1 VNSLALGS
9 PGLGTF
15 LRQELLS
22 SPHRWRASIRL
33 SVTATVALVLV
44 MATHLPQGDYLI
56 VILFLV
62 GQNDLWGSPRRAR
75 LRLISLAL
83 GSLFVVW
90 TLGAF
95 VDKPWIRFPLQS
107 LVLGG
112 CIFLSRTTTAPFAMT
127 MFSTAFLL
135 SVPEYIGPP
144 EAALEQALWRLTMV
158 AGAVL
163 VGTLVQLWIWRER
176 PQDLLR
182 LDLARRL
189 RHAGQALD
197 ELAAPPDR
205 RSEQAGLV
213 AVTGLTGQLD
223 LLDAAEEETPWL
235 RARHAEQLK
244 LITDAQVVVRG
255 VLRLREELAGAS
267 GTAPI
272 TRAESGRLAAIRA
285 ALHAA
290 ADALEHRSSGTDV
303 PLPGPPPA
311 ASSSDRLGVRLALRE
326 IEQGLTGMVPLL
338 QSLDV
343 PRPEGN
349 QPESDKTV
357 QPFLTPAFRLDD
369 PFELRIALKG
379 ALSIGVCG
387 LLYEGL
393 SWPGLAACVFA
404 TLVLAQGSAGASI
417 ERALVQI
424 LFVLVGAGWA
434 VLVVTVAMPLMT
446 SLASL
451 LVLTFPF
458 FFGVAWICCGRGV
471 SNTAGLQMAMGGTL
485 VLLSRLGT
493 TTDLVPA
500 RDRVLGIL
508 LGNVVFALI
517 SLSLWPVYAGSGDRI
532 APILRQIAALLR
544 SPAAGDEQA
553 RQGQAME
560 IYRAVAREM
569 SLQDEVRFEALSPR
583 RQSAALLRAMLEVLA
598 KLQAVLVATLEL
610 RRLDLGAT
618 ATLSPAVKAAL
629 GDVERAGASRLENL
643 GRLLQAESTPPLSLT
658 PEAALHTL
666 EERVTQLLP
675 APANPEHPWAGQAA
689 VLLSTRLVTALQELG
704 ASLDQAAEIRGRT
717 RIPAPPPPRSIR
729 TMSSSN
735 PGAFSCRRSG

>member
-1 VNSLALGS
+1 VSSIALGS
-9 PGLGTF
+9 PGFGIF
-15 LRQELLS
+15 LRQELLP

-33 SVTATVALVLV
+33 SVTATVALVVV

-112 CIFLSRTTTAPFAMT
+112 CIFLSRNTTAPFAVT

-135 SVPEYIGPP
+135 SVPEHVGHP
-144 EAALEQALWRLTMV
+144 EAALEQALWRMTMV

-163 VGTLVQLWIWRER
+163 LGTVVQLWIWRER

-189 RHAGQALD
+189 RHADQALD
-197 ELAAPPDR
+197 ELATPPHQ
-205 RSEQAGLV
+205 RSGQTELV

-244 LITDAQVVVRG
+244 LITDAQVIVRG
-255 VLRLREELAGAS
+255 VLRLREELEGAS
-267 GTAPI
+267 GTAPL
-272 TRAESGRLAAIRA
+272 TPAESGRLAAIRA
-285 ALHAA
+285 ALRAA
-290 ADALEHRSSGTDV
+290 SDALEHPSSSNDV
-303 PLPGPPPA
+303 PLPGPPPT
-311 ASSSDRLGVRLALRE
+311 ASSSDRLGVRLGLSE
-326 IEQGLTGMVPLL
+326 IEHGLTGMVPLL
-338 QSLDV
+338 RTLDV
-343 PRPEGN
+343 PRPEG
-349 QPESDKTV
+349 PESGEV
-357 QPFLTPAFRLDD
+357 ARPFLTPAFRLDNT
-369 PFELRIALKG
+369 FELRIALKG

-434 VLVVTVAMPLMT
+434 VLVITVAMPLMT

-451 LVLTFPF
+451 LVVTFPF

-485 VLLSRLGT
+485 VLLNTFGT
-493 TTDLVPA
+493 TTDLVPG

-532 APILRQIAALLR
+532 APILRQIATLLR
-544 SPAAGDEQA
+544 SPAGGDDQA
-553 RQGQAME
+553 RPGQVLG
-560 IYRAVAREM
+560 IYRALAREM
-569 SLQDEVRFEALSPR
+569 SLQDEARFEALSPR
-583 RQSAALLRAMLEVLA
+583 RQSAALLRVMLEVLA
-598 KLQAVLVATLEL
+598 KLQAVFVATLEL

-618 ATLSPAVKAAL
+618 ATSSPEVKAAL
-629 GDVERAGASRLENL
+629 GEVASAGASRLERL
-643 GRLLQAESTPPLSLT
+643 GRFLQAESTSLPGLT
-658 PEAALHTL
+658 PEGALHTL
-666 EERVTQLLP
+666 EERVTHLP
-675 APANPEHPWAGQAA
+675 ASANPEHPWVDQAA
-689 VLLSTRLVTALQELG
+689 VLCSTRLVTALQELG

-717 RIPAPPPPRSIR
+717 RIPKPSPPRSIR
-729 TMSSSN
+729 SSEIS
-735 PGAFSCRRSG
+735 P

>member
-1 VNSLALGS
+1 
-9 PGLGTF
+9 
-15 LRQELLS
+15 
-22 SPHRWRASIRL
+22 
-33 SVTATVALVLV
+33 

-90 TLGAF
+90 TLGAL

-112 CIFLSRTTTAPFAMT
+112 CIFLSRNTTAPFAVT

-135 SVPEYIGPP
+135 SVPERVGPP
-144 EAALEQALWRLTMV
+144 EAALEQALWRMTMV

-163 VGTLVQLWIWRER
+163 LGTVVQLSIWRER

-189 RHAGQALD
+189 RHADQALD
-197 ELAAPPDR
+197 ELAAPPQR
-205 RSEQAGLV
+205 RSEQTGLV

-244 LITDAQVVVRG
+244 LITEAQVIVRG
-255 VLRLREELAGAS
+255 VHRLREELGAS
-267 GTAPI
+267 GTAPL
-272 TRAESGRLAAIRA
+272 TPAESRRLAAIRA
-285 ALHAA
+285 ALRAA
-290 ADALEHRSSGTDV
+290 ADALEQSSSGTDV
-303 PLPGPPPA
+303 PLPAPPPT
-311 ASSSDRLGVRLALRE
+311 ASSSDRLGVRLALGE

-343 PRPEGN
+343 PRPEGD
-349 QPESDKTV
+349 QPESDGAV
-357 QPFLTPAFRLDD
+357 RPFLTPAFRLDNAFD
-369 PFELRIALKG
+369 LRIAMKG

-451 LVLTFPF
+451 LVVTFPF

-517 SLSLWPVYAGSGDRI
+517 GLSLWPVYAGSGDRI

-544 SPAAGDEQA
+544 SPAGGVEQA
-553 RQGQAME
+553 RQGQVME
-560 IYRAVAREM
+560 IYRALAREM
-569 SLQDEVRFEALSPR
+569 SLQDEAHFEALSPR
-583 RQSAALLRAMLEVLA
+583 RQSAALLRVMLEVLT
-598 KLQAVLVATLEL
+598 KLQAVFLATLEL

-618 ATLSPAVKAAL
+618 ATLPPEVKAAL
-629 GDVERAGASRLENL
+629 GDVERGGASRLETL
-643 GRLLQAESTPPLSLT
+643 GRFLQAESTPSVGPA

-666 EERVTQLLP
+666 EERVTQLP

-704 ASLDQAAEIRGRT
+704 ASLHQAAEIRGRT
-717 RIPAPPPPRSIR
+717 HIPTLPLAARGPPGIPPR
-729 TMSSSN
+729 TMRADTRASKT
-735 PGAFSCRRSG
+735 ATD